1 MVYTYRITLA
11 GIKGFFR
18 VYAVNAKNSL
28 YTLHKQLR
36 SDLEFPMDQ
45 PILFKGLDENCAVVA
60 RYALVDLGAG
70 TVDAVTIA
78 DTIKAGVKSFVYFY
92 DIESKKSVIVTLEG
106 KYEKEDVL
114 LPRLLESKG
123 PVPAEFE
130 NGYVAFEDLP
140 AEKRKLP
147 GESLDDDEED
157 DEDDEDEEDENEEDE
172 EIIYDEKE

>member
-11 GIKGFFR
+11 GIKGFSR

-45 PILFKGLDENCAVVA
+45 PILFKGLDENGAVVA
-60 RYALVDLGAG
+60 RYALIDLGAG

-114 LPRLLESKG
+114 LPKLLESKG

-130 NGYVAFEDLP
+130 NGYVALRIFLQRNADF
-140 AEKRKLP
+140 R
-147 GESLDDDEED
+147 ESLLTM
-157 DEDDEDEEDENEEDE
+157 
-172 EIIYDEKE
+172 KKMMRRRTMKTKTKRMKK